1 MAQHDAIRVL
11 AEMLGAGQ
19 SAACGEQGAARNM
32 MVDFFPMV
40 TKWGYRILPIACI
53 TSLSLSSPEPV
64 LVHGALK

>member
-19 SAACGEQGAARNM
+19 SAACGEQGAARIM

-40 TKWGYRILPIACI
+40 TKWGCRILQ
-53 TSLSLSSPEPV
+53 LL
-64 LVHGALK
+64 ALRVSA

>member
-1 MAQHDAIRVL
+1 MAQYDAIRVL

-40 TKWGYRILPIACI
+40 TKWGYRILHCLHYEFELELELAGVCA
-53 TSLSLSSPEPV
+53 
-64 LVHGALK
+64 G